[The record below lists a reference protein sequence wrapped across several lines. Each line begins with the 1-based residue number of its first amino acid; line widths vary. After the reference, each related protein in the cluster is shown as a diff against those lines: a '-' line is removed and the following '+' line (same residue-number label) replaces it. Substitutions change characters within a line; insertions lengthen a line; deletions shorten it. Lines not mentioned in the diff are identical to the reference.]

1 LVDCS
6 AVAATPFSRKSAA
19 KRCALLPATSRPWQG
34 CLAAGWRI
42 RSKVLPHLDPAAADE
57 KHLSLR
63 ACTRLSARGCLF
75 PRQTRA
81 NTFDKLPSRAPRC
94 SRPASLARHGAACN
108 ADAPQQAGQGRQRYT
123 VRDLS

>member
-1 LVDCS
+1 LIRPRLTKDIS
-6 AVAATPFSRKSAA
+6 
-19 KRCALLPATSRPWQG
+19 RCART
-34 CLAAGWRI
+34 
-42 RSKVLPHLDPAAADE
+42 
-57 KHLSLR
+57 
-63 ACTRLSARGCLF
+63 CTRLSARGCLF